1 MVGLTG
7 LGAGVAP
14 GPAAGAG
21 RAAPPLCNIRYKIRI
36 YGNLAMVSTVF
47 PDFPPRRGGRE
58 FPGVGRAAA

>member
-7 LGAGVAP
+7 LGAGMAP
-14 GPAAGAG
+14 VPAAGAG

-58 FPGVGRAAA
+58 FPGVGRRAA